1 MIENMESFLNS
12 YGYFAVFIGTFIE
25 GELFL
30 LVAGFFI
37 RHEFLQPLP
46 TFIFSILGALTHE
59 LIYFFLGRWKGRH
72 ILLGNKYTKRRYKK
86 AKKLVEK
93 YGIFSLF
100 IIRFI
105 YGMRVVPMMLMGAT
119 GFNLYKFLF
128 FNILSLIIWAT
139 IFLSLGYFLGHIAIT
154 LFGDLKHYYLI
165 FGLTVVF
172 VGLLVYLF
180 YALITRNKKEVK
192 Q

>member
-1 MIENMESFLNS
+1 MFENLENFLAS
-12 YGYFAVFIGTFIE
+12 YGYIAVFLGTFIE

-37 RHEFLQPLP
+37 KHGFLQPLP
-46 TFIFSILGALTHE
+46 TFLFSILGALTHE

-72 ILLGNKYTKRRYKK
+72 ILLGNKYTKKRYKK

-93 YGIFSLF
+93 YGIYSLF
-100 IIRFI
+100 AIRFL

-128 FNILSLIIWAT
+128 FNILSLIIWT
-139 IFLSLGYFLGHIAIT
+139 VIFLSLGYFLGHIAIT

-165 FGLTVVF
+165 FGLIIVF

-180 YALITRNKKEVK
+180 YTIISKSKREAG
-192 Q
+192 

>member
-1 MIENMESFLNS
+1 MFENLENFLAS
-12 YGYFAVFIGTFIE
+12 YGYIAVFLGTFIE

-37 RHEFLQPLP
+37 KHGFLQLLP
-46 TFIFSILGALTHE
+46 TFLFSILGALTHE

-72 ILLGNKYTKRRYKK
+72 ILLGNKYTKKRYKK

-93 YGIFSLF
+93 YGIYSLF
-100 IIRFI
+100 AIRFL

-128 FNILSLIIWAT
+128 FNILSLIIWT
-139 IFLSLGYFLGHIAIT
+139 VIFLSLGYFLGHIAIT

-165 FGLTVVF
+165 FGLIIVF

-180 YALITRNKKEVK
+180 YTIISKSKREAG
-192 Q
+192 